1 MPIYGD
7 GQCVIESAP
16 PILTGEEMAP
26 EAAGMQWEAVRVR
39 FTSPMRVKLGGR
51 LAPALD
57 FHGLVAAFIDRLFP
71 MVLCHCGASPV
82 SASDRN
88 GSPSRSRRWRLP
100 HPASCQRLID
110 AARGVQQEE
119 CNIWWEQRS
128 RRSARQ
134 GREIPMDGFVGEVT
148 YQGNLAPLMPLLV
161 AGTYVGVGKGTV
173 FGNGEYQLVS
183 A

>member
-57 FHGLVAAFIDRLFP
+57 FHGLVAALIHRLFP
-71 MVLCHCGASPV
+71 MVLCHCGASP
-82 SASDRN
+82 D
-88 GSPSRSRRWRLP
+88 
-100 HPASCQRLID
+100 PASCQRLID

-119 CNIWWEQRS
+119 CNIWWERRS